1 MRLRKQA
8 QAHKVFHGVQAAR
21 TAAEDAQR
29 QLLELQ
35 SAAGLRDVKARASQ
49 ADYWRSKFE
58 ASLAQAARERNAAA
72 LKVQRG
78 AARACGQGSILT
90 RLDFVA
96 GRAV

>member
-1 MRLRKQA
+1 MA
-8 QAHKVFHGVQAAR
+8 NCFDVQAAQ

-78 AARACGQGSILT
+78 AACCPAAC
-90 RLDFVA
+90 
-96 GRAV
+96 

>member
-1 MRLRKQA
+1 M
-8 QAHKVFHGVQAAR
+8 QAAQK
-21 TAAEDAQR
+21 AAEDAQR

-72 LKVQRG
+72 LKVQQG
-78 AARACGQGSILT
+78 AT
-90 RLDFVA
+90 RLGLLRSSLLDHYPRCQHCCDNTTA
-96 GRAV
+96 E